1 MNILQQEEIGCMQIL
16 IVDDQ
21 PPVLNL
27 LRELLEMHNYKV
39 LTATDGVMA
48 MDIYRE
54 CRPSFTLTD
63 ISMPNMSGLE
73 LLRQIKSINAE
84 AVVMVMTGAGSESY
98 AVEALRGGAVNYFN
112 KPLDIN
118 DLITTLNR
126 YRNLAMGYDYESYA
140 GDLLQSEHL
149 SLQVS
154 NDLNMVNS
162 AVQMIVNHCRA
173 IFHLDE
179 IFTLRFG
186 LYEMMVN
193 AVEHG
198 NLGITFDEKSRALEA
213 NRLTELMEERVKIP
227 EINQRRVHVDCQ
239 ISSRE
244 LYCKIRDEGNGFD
257 HSTYT
262 SVDDPA
268 SMFEAMGASLHGRG
282 IMLTRL
288 QFDDV
293 RFNAKGNEVRILKN
307 VKPRMRIG

>member
-1 MNILQQEEIGCMQIL
+1 MLNEKTSNGMQIL
-16 IVDDQ
+16 LVDDQ
-21 PPVLNL
+21 QPVLDL
-27 LRELLEMHNYKV
+27 LREVLEMHDYDV
-39 LTATDGVMA
+39 LTANDGVMA

-54 CRPSFTLTD
+54 RRPAFTLTD

-73 LLRQIKSINAE
+73 LLRQIKSLNAE
-84 AVVMVMTGAGSESY
+84 AVVMLMTGAGSESF

-112 KPLDIN
+112 KPIDIN
-118 DLITTLNR
+118 ELITTLNR
-126 YRNLAMGYDYESYA
+126 YKALALGYDYECYA
-140 GDLLQSEHL
+140 GGLLQSEHL

-154 NDLNMVNS
+154 NDLNLVNY

-173 IFHLDE
+173 IFPLDE

-198 NLGITFDEKSRALEA
+198 NLAITYEEKSKALEE
-213 NRLTELMEERVKIP
+213 NRLTQLMEERAKVP

-244 LYCKIRDEGNGFD
+244 LYCKIRDEGSGFD
-257 HSTYT
+257 HSSYT

-268 SMFEAMGASLHGRG
+268 SLFEEMGASLHGRG

-293 RFNAKGNEVRILKN
+293 RFNAKGNEVRILKH
-307 VKPRMRIG
+307 VKPGARNE